1 MGKRAAVG
9 FAVHPVLTREEERD
23 NRGMAVRS
31 GFAIQREDGEYWQWA
46 AAGDQYGGHSV
57 AAGQASL
64 SRFVPL
70 DPGRASETHRRTS
83 LAVAGW
89 SCTWLR
95 P

>member
-9 FAVHPVLTREEERD
+9 FAGQPGLTRGEERD

-31 GFAIQREDGEYWQWA
+31 GLAMQREDGEYWQWA
-46 AAGDQYGGHSV
+46 AAGDQYGAHAV

-70 DPGRASETHRRTS
+70 DPGRASGIHRRTS